1 MIVVVAEAGYSP
13 TLSHIILP
21 EHIHIPFS
29 WYELVIASYDIM
41 V

>member
-1 MIVVVAEAGYSP
+1 MIVVMAEAGYSP
-13 TLSHIILP
+13 IEPCIIFP